1 MKRLIVL
8 NLIFCALVGRR
19 VRAQFTTGYP
29 AYGTGSAYQTVDEKV
44 DISVGQ
50 GTTDPCTQ
58 SATAASSEVTAG
70 NTAPIL
76 DWTAAS
82 VATACTTTD
91 PNATTGVAAQTIIL
105 PAKTVVINLPW
116 TIGAG
121 KRVRGQLPG
130 TSTVPVSVLQAGPS
144 FPVGFGTHLATG
156 SGTLVSL
163 SNSPATASFFLSGV
177 AKSETWIQH
186 QFLRVYNA
194 SNGTVYYGTITTNSG
209 SGMSV
214 DLDPPPTAAAAAAC
228 PSPPSTPCSYMV
240 ETPLIIL
247 GSPQSAPTNAQ
258 TYNSELSGV
267 LLDCNHVAGCVGW
280 VDVPGQEGTTV
291 NFVSTINFT
300 AGCGRI
306 VAPNSGPY
314 TILGCS
320 GNTSDPVVDTLPL
333 LVCTTPSASREI
345 RDFTF
350 KMVTGQ
356 THQPNVG
363 VDIEATCAESNGTT
377 TGGGQTMIEAG
388 HIERVTT
395 SYLIGAGGS
404 GTSSGAVN
412 NVIIRDV
419 NQANGSQPTTQVLIS
434 NNATNTGNIMLEGFT
449 CGGLTTGTLLSDLI
463 TGNTVS
469 CNGGGGSGGAE
480 NMGFY
485 FLGEVA
491 SSGLR
496 TVLSSFSSV
505 TNRMTNFYAESV
517 LSGPALN
524 PLLLISSTAPLIYSG
539 FGASA
544 SISSSNGTAAFTV
557 NVGTGGTATSGE
569 VQLPAASTGW
579 NCTCADLTTQTTTVF
594 LCKQTATSSPMTTA
608 GIANFNT
615 AGGAAAWVAN
625 AH

>member
-1 MKRLIVL
+1 
-8 NLIFCALVGRR
+8 
-19 VRAQFTTGYP
+19 
-29 AYGTGSAYQTVDEKV
+29 
-44 DISVGQ
+44 
-50 GTTDPCTQ
+50 
-58 SATAASSEVTAG
+58 
-70 NTAPIL
+70 
-76 DWTAAS
+76 
-82 VATACTTTD
+82 
-91 PNATTGVAAQTIIL
+91 
-105 PAKTVVINLPW
+105 
-116 TIGAG
+116 
-121 KRVRGQLPG
+121 
-130 TSTVPVSVLQAGPS
+130 
-144 FPVGFGTHLATG
+144 
-156 SGTLVSL
+156 
-163 SNSPATASFFLSGV
+163 
-177 AKSETWIQH
+177 
-186 QFLRVYNA
+186 
-194 SNGTVYYGTITTNSG
+194 
-209 SGMSV
+209 
-214 DLDPPPTAAAAAAC
+214 
-228 PSPPSTPCSYMV
+228 
-240 ETPLIIL
+240 
-247 GSPQSAPTNAQ
+247 
-258 TYNSELSGV
+258 
-267 LLDCNHVAGCVGW
+267 
-280 VDVPGQEGTTV
+280 
-291 NFVSTINFT
+291 
-300 AGCGRI
+300 
-306 VAPNSGPY
+306 
-314 TILGCS
+314 
-320 GNTSDPVVDTLPL
+320 
-333 LVCTTPSASREI
+333 
-345 RDFTF
+345 
-350 KMVTGQ
+350 MVTGQ